1 MPNPGLFINA
11 AAFIAGP
18 FVLSSCTP
26 RTWQTG
32 SACRGTVGSPLRDVA
47 LGTVTR
53 VYGPWISL
61 RRKDVGHAPSG
72 GTDRGR
78 IPGDD
83 GVIGAADEAGQGTA
97 VYR

>member
-1 MPNPGLFINA
+1 
-11 AAFIAGP
+11 
-18 FVLSSCTP
+18 V
-26 RTWQTG
+26 
-32 SACRGTVGSPLRDVA
+32 RDVA

-53 VYGPWISL
+53 VYRPRISL
-61 RRKDVGHAPSG
+61 RRKEDVGHAPSG